1 VITDIHVHEHEPDAD
16 KVEAELGIVHDH
28 VSYLVRTESKRVRTQ
43 GSPIWHHGI
52 TSWNYGDDHRD
63 GHRRLAE
70 NLPDDV
76 AAEAYGCLEGSRW
89 S

>member
-1 VITDIHVHEHEPDAD
+1 MITDIHFDEHDGDAPVVTGRLGVEHE
-16 KVEAELGIVHDH
+16 G

-43 GSPIWHHGI
+43 GSPVWHHSI
-52 TSWNYGDDHRD
+52 TSWNFGEDHAQ

-76 AAEAYGCLEGSRW
+76 AAEAYACLEGSRW